1 MEGQGGQF
9 DRDTVMREFHAVS
22 ERPLA
27 LSKVLPF
34 VATADPNNLRTIATW
49 YGAGAALDNNTPVN
63 LFSQALDEEFG
74 NLNPDEKERVLT
86 NGLRFAMLDMARTNT
101 SLSGGGY
108 YNFIRGVGD
117 YFGQGKLVFFQA
129 GVLSEKGL
137 IYTRNITAYLTA
149 VMEYVGGDLKAAKAL
164 IANAPYTGND
174 TTKQTVGIVTNF
186 LYRSNKIQINARHP
200 EISEGTTSTRQGFQ
214 ARNPKNR
221 ALAFWIDAH
230 LGTFDID
237 GKNGDLRLAEVLK
250 EDDSQLKTEVFAYL
264 REQLVNDPPGFS
276 AKHALIAKVARENET
291 LYEALKAKYP
301 DSQFVTEYEM
311 IGRLLKLRKIESKT
325 QGGKIEPADLA
336 ILLEAYPNL
345 IDQVSIEELET
356 AISLSSDHGV
366 IAKLEAALS
375 LRGK

>member
-9 DRDTVMREFHAVS
+9 DGDTVMREFHAVS

-27 LSKVLPF
+27 LPKILPF

-86 NGLRFAMLDMARTNT
+86 NGLRFALLDMPRTNVAPT
-101 SLSGGGY
+101 ATGY
-108 YNFIRGVGD
+108 YDFLAGTVN
-117 YFGQGKLVFFQA
+117 YYGQDKLIFFQA

-164 IANAPYTGND
+164 IANAPYAGND

-186 LYRSNKIQINARHP
+186 LYRSNKIQIDPRRP
-200 EISEGTTSTRQGFQ
+200 EISKSATSIRQVFQ
-214 ARNPKNR
+214 ARHPKNR
-221 ALAFWIDAH
+221 ALAFWVDAH

-237 GKNGDLRLAEVLK
+237 RRNADLRLHEILK
-250 EDDSQLKTEVFAYL
+250 ENDSQLRTEVFAYL

-276 AKHALIAKVARENET
+276 AKHALIAKVTRENEA

-336 ILLEAYPNL
+336 VLLQAYPNL
-345 IDQVSIEELET
+345 IDQVSISELET